1 MRKLYWWRHIRPLV
15 GGVTKYNFIYEPV
28 DLYDVV
34 KNVWWT
40 LWCILTIKVAITT
53 AADDIIIIIIY
64 CYYLFI
70 YLFIYLFYFIFFFIN
85 TKSRHFM
92 WIADD
97 SHEIS
102 KLFLKKWNVVCYKFC
117 LVLKELTIEWRRRG
131 SSGRRRSRPACA
143 YTQFDQ
149 GPQSLRTDFLDQT
162 WQIATAKTMQTQIML
177 GDNSP
182 NMTSVQ
188 EENVHCCRTRSAN
201 GPSSTEKCVFEHV
214 QKTLIPT
221 HFVRKVTA
229 EHLLSIDIF

>member
-1 MRKLYWWRHIRPLV
+1 
-15 GGVTKYNFIYEPV
+15 
-28 DLYDVV
+28 
-34 KNVWWT
+34 
-40 LWCILTIKVAITT
+40 
-53 AADDIIIIIIY
+53 
-64 CYYLFI
+64 
-70 YLFIYLFYFIFFFIN
+70 
-85 TKSRHFM
+85 M

-102 KLFLKKWNVVCYKFC
+102 KLFLTNWNVVCYKFC
-117 LVLKELTIEWRRRG
+117 LVLKELTIEWRPRG

-143 YTQFDQ
+143 YTQIDQ

-188 EENVHCCRTRSAN
+188 KENVHCCRTRSAN

-221 HFVRKVTA
+221 HFARAQSHSLAFALHWYILVSNDSVSGHRRTWSDCAFSQSDLGLRCSNMLWRHIFAWCAKVIGKHHKYRA
-229 EHLLSIDIF
+229 LIAYSDK